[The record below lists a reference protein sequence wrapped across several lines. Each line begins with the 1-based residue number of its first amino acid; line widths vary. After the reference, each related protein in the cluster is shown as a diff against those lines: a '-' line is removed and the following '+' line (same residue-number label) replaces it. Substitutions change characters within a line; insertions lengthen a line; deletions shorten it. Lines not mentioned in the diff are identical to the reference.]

1 MTKYKELKKNIFDHD
16 WFMHTNHKSKKEIL
30 YKISKLETE
39 NLFNNV
45 RVIKIIDYS
54 YFSDNYTITQLVN
67 IHDNNCIMIINLTKK
82 GNKIFYNYIT
92 LISEY
97 DFK

>member
-16 WFMHTNHKSKKEIL
+16 WLMNTNYKSKKEIL
-30 YKISKLETE
+30 YKIAKFETE

-45 RVIKIIDYS
+45 RVIKLINYS
-54 YFSDNYTITQLVN
+54 YFLDNYTITQLVN
-67 IHDNNCIMIINLTKK
+67 TDNNNYIMIINLTKK
-82 GNKIFYNYIT
+82 GNRIFYNYIT
-92 LISEY
+92 SISEY